1 MNRKALILLLVL
13 LVATLAGCGRSR
25 PAPSDTAAT
34 QAPTQAAAEA
44 EPAEAEAT
52 EAEPAEAEAT
62 DVPATEAPATE
73 APAEEDE
80 AVVEDSAA
88 SPLADSPLG
97 DGGSPLATP
106 IAAEPPALDAQTTT
120 ETGAVIGR
128 IMLMNENE
136 TLPVS
141 NMKVA
146 LADVLLDDD
155 GIPRIAG
162 YDAANAYRTI
172 SDDLGRF
179 AIEDVPPATYAIILD
194 AVRTSIL
201 LADPLTGDPILIEID
216 ADALTD
222 VGRLNYESL
231 DLPGYKRE

>member
-1 MNRKALILLLVL
+1 MNRKALLLLLLLFL
-13 LVATLAGCGRSR
+13 LVASLAGCGRSR
-25 PAPSDTAAT
+25 PAPGDTAPT
-34 QAPTQAAAEA
+34 QAPTEA
-44 EPAEAEAT
+44 PAEV
-52 EAEPAEAEAT
+52 
-62 DVPATEAPATE
+62 VPETATEAPAAAEPTE
-73 APAEEDE
+73 AAAEETATEESE
-80 AVVEDSAA
+80 AVVEDAAA

-136 TLPVS
+136 TRPVA

-162 YDAANAYRTI
+162 YDAANAYKTT

-179 AIEDVPPATYAIILD
+179 AIESVPPATYAIILD
-194 AVRTSIL
+194 AVTTSIL

-216 ADALTD
+216 ADGLTD
-222 VGRLNYESL
+222 VGRLNYDSL
-231 DLPGYKRE
+231 DLPGYKTD